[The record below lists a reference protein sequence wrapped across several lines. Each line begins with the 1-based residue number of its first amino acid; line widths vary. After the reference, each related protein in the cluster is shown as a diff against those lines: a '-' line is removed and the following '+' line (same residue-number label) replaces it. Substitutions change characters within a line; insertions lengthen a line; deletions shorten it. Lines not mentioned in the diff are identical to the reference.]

1 MTVENSNLPLII
13 HIPRRYTKDEWG
25 GTESVILHI
34 ILKQNKFGYKS
45 VIYTSDLL
53 SKPGQDYI
61 YNIPVKRFHGFYPR
75 WGLSKKSKQ
84 QLNFRGG
91 NYFSLSLFFS
101 LLFAKNLKAIHL
113 HTGGFMG
120 AMGRLVAKIRRIPYV
135 ISIHGGYLA
144 LPQQQL
150 QQLVAPLKG
159 SFNWG
164 KILEILFSTKY
175 IYRDANAIICLSGKE
190 QEEILKRYPKNN
202 VICLPNGVNFD
213 LFSKGCGYAFREK
226 YKIPSESKIILCVA
240 GFYEQKNQLKIVEA
254 FHLLHQ
260 EKVSCYLVM
269 IGVIYDQ
276 TYLDSIIS
284 KIKEYDLTDSVR
296 IIPNLKY
303 QDLDLVNA
311 YTAADVFVF
320 SSLYE
325 TFGIV
330 IMEAW
335 AAHTPV
341 VCGKIG
347 GIIDYG
353 QDNKNL
359 CFADI
364 SSPDSIAKKTKK
376 ILEDPDFSR
385 QLADA
390 GKLTAQ
396 QYSWDN
402 IVKKINNLYQ

>member
-1 MTVENSNLPLII
+1 
-13 HIPRRYTKDEWG
+13 
-25 GTESVILHI
+25 
-34 ILKQNKFGYKS
+34 
-45 VIYTSDLL
+45 
-53 SKPGQDYI
+53 
-61 YNIPVKRFHGFYPR
+61 
-75 WGLSKKSKQ
+75 
-84 QLNFRGG
+84 
-91 NYFSLSLFFS
+91 
-101 LLFAKNLKAIHL
+101 
-113 HTGGFMG
+113 
-120 AMGRLVAKIRRIPYV
+120 
-135 ISIHGGYLA
+135 
-144 LPQQQL
+144 
-150 QQLVAPLKG
+150 
-159 SFNWG
+159 
-164 KILEILFSTKY
+164 
-175 IYRDANAIICLSGKE
+175 
-190 QEEILKRYPKNN
+190 
-202 VICLPNGVNFD
+202 
-213 LFSKGCGYAFREK
+213 
-226 YKIPSESKIILCVA
+226 
-240 GFYEQKNQLKIVEA
+240 
-254 FHLLHQ
+254 
-260 EKVSCYLVM
+260 M

>member
-1 MTVENSNLPLII
+1 LQKLI
-13 HIPRRYTKDEWG
+13 PK
-25 GTESVILHI
+25 
-34 ILKQNKFGYKS
+34 
-45 VIYTSDLL
+45 
-53 SKPGQDYI
+53 
-61 YNIPVKRFHGFYPR
+61 
-75 WGLSKKSKQ
+75 
-84 QLNFRGG
+84 
-91 NYFSLSLFFS
+91 
-101 LLFAKNLKAIHL
+101 
-113 HTGGFMG
+113 
-120 AMGRLVAKIRRIPYV
+120 LVAKIRRIPYV